1 MDSIISF
8 IQNNTVIAIAI
19 AVILLFL
26 IYRKPKLFF
35 GILFL
40 GLFLALL
47 YYLIMSLAGSGSK
60 QEKRL
65 FNEEENQSDTGRWS
79 LFASTPCSYSQ
90 TLSWVLVTSSE
101 TVEKPFSMVNRWFS
115 GVSSPL
121 IIMRSLIVAHSVR
134 SFFSASQPRICLRTF
149 STVSPVLCIFRFR
162 LTIQHF

>member
-65 FNEEENQSDTGRWS
+65 FNEEENQSDTGR
-79 LFASTPCSYSQ
+79 
-90 TLSWVLVTSSE
+90 
-101 TVEKPFSMVNRWFS
+101 
-115 GVSSPL
+115 
-121 IIMRSLIVAHSVR
+121 
-134 SFFSASQPRICLRTF
+134 
-149 STVSPVLCIFRFR
+149 
-162 LTIQHF
+162 